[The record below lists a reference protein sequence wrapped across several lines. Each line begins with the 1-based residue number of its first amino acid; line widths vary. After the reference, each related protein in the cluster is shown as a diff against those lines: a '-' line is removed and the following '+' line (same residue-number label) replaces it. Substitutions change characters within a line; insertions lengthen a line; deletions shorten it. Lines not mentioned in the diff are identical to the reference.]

1 MKTAA
6 YYAKARMQA
15 IVNALEKYHQFQ
27 ETDSLHRIRVEIKKL
42 KSVIMVLGQADRK
55 FDAHEH
61 YLPLRNIFR
70 KAGQI
75 RQPSVLIELMLHY
88 GVEGLPIERLG
99 DPQKAAAKFRA
110 DTPFYMTQVKKLAKK
125 LKSRFKHVRKKDIT
139 GYVKELEQFIR
150 GTFVP
155 RLNAKKLHTARKR
168 MKQAVYLTGLTDR
181 VSKEDRKFYS
191 RMEGAIGALHDRESL
206 LEFLAAMPRGVAT
219 APRMLLKKQASA
231 ARKAIAQD
239 AKAFYRKQ
247 S

>member
-6 YYAKARMQA
+6 YYAKARAQA

-42 KSVIMVLGQADRK
+42 KSVIMVLGHADRK

-110 DTPFYMTQVKKLAKK
+110 DIPFYMSQVKKLAKK
-125 LKSRFKHVRKKDIT
+125 LRPRFKRVRQKEIAR
-139 GYVKELEQFIR
+139 YVKDLEQFIR
-150 GTFVP
+150 GTFVQ

-191 RMEGAIGALHDRESL
+191 RMEGAIGALHDKESL
-206 LEFLAAMPRGVAT
+206 LEFLAGMPRGVAT

-231 ARKAIAQD
+231 ARKVIAED
-239 AKAFYRKQ
+239 ARAFYRKQ